1 MAALFAQGLSWEAMH
16 ALVRRYAAAM
26 GSARHLL
33 ADLTLPLISVFSGAG
48 FDRIVRDTFATG
60 AQRIEDLWLRRGR
73 GARAPARPPPPPPPC
88 WAQSRASGASDQAV
102 SARLRD

>member
-60 AQRIEDLWLRRGR
+60 AQRIEDLWLRRG
-73 GARAPARPPPPPPPC
+73 PAPPPPPC
-88 WAQSRASGASDQAV
+88 WAQSRASGASDQAA

>member
-60 AQRIEDLWLRRGR
+60 AQRIEDLWLRRGPR
-73 GARAPARPPPPPPPC
+73 PPPPC

>member
-60 AQRIEDLWLRRGR
+60 AQRIEDLWLRRG
-73 GARAPARPPPPPPPC
+73 PRPPPPLLGSEP
-88 WAQSRASGASDQAV
+88 RV
-102 SARLRD
+102 RRV

>member
-60 AQRIEDLWLRRGR
+60 AQRIEDLWLRRG
-73 GARAPARPPPPPPPC
+73 PRPPPPPAGLRAARQARLTKPC
-88 WAQSRASGASDQAV
+88 RPGSATRALSGA
-102 SARLRD
+102 